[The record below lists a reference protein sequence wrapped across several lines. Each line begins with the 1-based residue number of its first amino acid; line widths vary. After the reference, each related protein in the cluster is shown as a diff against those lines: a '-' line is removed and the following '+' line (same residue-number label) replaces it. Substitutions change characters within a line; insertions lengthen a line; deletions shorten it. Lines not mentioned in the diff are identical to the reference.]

1 MTAEVTAAD
10 STPAASATEIA
21 VLRDRLVAH
30 AHRLSEIELR
40 YLVQELGLAA
50 EGEPT
55 VTKYEGGRYKLSTD
69 PAEMPPYGPPLT
81 AAEYEE
87 EIRRGEEAI
96 ERGEGIPA
104 RELLARLDARLASAS
119 NA

>member
-1 MTAEVTAAD
+1 MTATEATARENAPAAQ
-10 STPAASATEIA
+10 STPTSRATELA

-55 VTKYEGGRYKLSTD
+55 VTKYVGGRYKLSTD
-69 PAEMPPYGPPLT
+69 PAEVAPYLPLPPGDLAAHLREIQRRAEQPGGTVP
-81 AAEYEE
+81 AAE
-87 EIRRGEEAI
+87 AL
-96 ERGEGIPA
+96 ERLGA
-104 RELLARLDARLASAS
+104 
-119 NA
+119 